1 MNRIDGKEPV
11 TAEWLKSIGVFPGD
25 GKVCRDT
32 EHAVRYGDDHGP
44 DGESLYLGIEMPRCG
59 CFVESTDSG
68 GQTLSLVDIGIARD
82 RDSFRRLCR
91 ALGAWDHE
99 TQAELRREESLPPKP
114 EPDGAFPTYARL
126 VKLREAAI
134 VYRQTLNNFV
144 EGLFTKS
151 RNNPGWTALADQHHA
166 ATQDLDAAILESER
180 VT

>member
-1 MNRIDGKEPV
+1 MNRIDGKELV
-11 TAEWLKSIGVFPGD
+11 TAGWLNSIGVFAGD
-25 GKVCRDT
+25 GKACRDT
-32 EHAVRYGDDHGP
+32 EHVVRYGEDHGP
-44 DGESLYLGIEMPRCG
+44 DGEYLYLGIEMPQSNA
-59 CFVESTDSG
+59 FVEAVAPSG
-68 GQTLSLVDIGIARD
+68 ETLSLVDVGIVRD

-126 VKLREAAI
+126 VKLREAAL

-144 EGLFTKS
+144 EGLFAAS
-151 RNNPGWTALADQHHA
+151 RQKPAWTALADQHHA